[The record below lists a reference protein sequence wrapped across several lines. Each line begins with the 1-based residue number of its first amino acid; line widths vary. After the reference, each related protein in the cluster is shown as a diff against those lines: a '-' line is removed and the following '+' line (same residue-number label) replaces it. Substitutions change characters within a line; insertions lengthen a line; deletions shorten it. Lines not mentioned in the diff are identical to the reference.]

1 MYNIA
6 ICDDDKSFLISAK
19 KIIAD
24 TAHNINMPV
33 DISGFSRPD
42 ILITEIQEDVHQFD
56 IYILDMEMP
65 EAHGFELVKEINN
78 LDDSIPVI
86 LLTSHL
92 AFAIDAFEYSV
103 LRYIPKQQM
112 SNRIQSALQAAHS
125 ILNDT
130 RCLIIKTERELK
142 KLPHKDIIFL
152 QKEKKYCV
160 VRMAGGHTYP
170 VRKTLE
176 TVHKELDSPD
186 FIYVNRS
193 HIVNLPYV
201 NYVGNGMVHL
211 SDSTAIKLGS
221 TFIDSVRLA
230 VGKHCQLL

>member
-1 MYNIA
+1 MFKIA

-19 KIIAD
+19 KKIAD

-33 DISGFSRPD
+33 EISGFSRPD
-42 ILITEIQEDVHQFD
+42 ILLAEIQEDVHRFD

-65 EAHGFELVKEINN
+65 EAHGFELVKEIKRF
-78 LDDSIPVI
+78 DDSIPVI

-92 AFAIDAFEYSV
+92 AFAIDAFEYGV
-103 LRYIPKQQM
+103 LRYIPKQQI
-112 SNRIQSALQAAHS
+112 SNRIQSALQTAHS

-130 RCLIIKTERELK
+130 RCLIIKTARELK

-160 VRMAGGHTYP
+160 VHMDGDHTYP

-176 TVHKELDSPD
+176 TVYKELASPD
-186 FIYVNRS
+186 FIYINRS

-201 NYVGNGMVHL
+201 NYVGNGMVYL
-211 SDSTAIKLGS
+211 SDLTAIKLGS
-221 TFIDSVRLA
+221 TFIDAVRLA
-230 VGKHCQLL
+230 IGKYCHIF